1 MKPIDA
7 IILGVLLIILGLIIY
22 FSFWK
27 KKEDPC
33 KGCPYAR
40 SCESK
45 ACSKRQNK

>member
-1 MKPIDA
+1 MKLVD
-7 IILGVLLIILGLIIY
+7 IIIIIVLILILASIIY
-22 FSFWK
+22 FSIWK
-27 KKEDPC
+27 NKDEPC